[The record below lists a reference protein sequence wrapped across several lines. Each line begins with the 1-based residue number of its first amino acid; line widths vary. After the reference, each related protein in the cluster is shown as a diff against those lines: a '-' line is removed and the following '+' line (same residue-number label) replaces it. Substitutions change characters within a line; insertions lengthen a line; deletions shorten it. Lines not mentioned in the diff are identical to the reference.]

1 LYEQLSFVNNLS
13 LGNLLLKRL
22 LMAIPRAEQS
32 RRDFVMF
39 NSSLRIEIPDEV
51 EDMER
56 ELAAWEV
63 NNSHRDPYQIPKSS
77 E

>member
-1 LYEQLSFVNNLS
+1 LYEQLSFVSNLS
-13 LGNLLLKRL
+13 LGNILLKRF

-32 RRDFVMF
+32 RHDFVMF
-39 NSSLRIEIPDEV
+39 DSSLRIEIPDEV

-56 ELAAWEV
+56 ELAAWEA